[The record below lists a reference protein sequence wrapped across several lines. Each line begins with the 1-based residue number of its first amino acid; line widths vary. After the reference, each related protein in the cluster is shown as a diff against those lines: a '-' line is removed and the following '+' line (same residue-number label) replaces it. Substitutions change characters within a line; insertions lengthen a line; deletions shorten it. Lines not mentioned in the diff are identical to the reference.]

1 MERKAVQERRRRR
14 ASKERP
20 VLPIHER
27 LGKRPDLNH
36 FDLNNPSAP
45 GPFLGPDVAR
55 KGGGGFHSHDRTHG
69 RHVVVLLRRRGR
81 LEWLAYE
88 RRRIA
93 GRELGHRA
101 MQAPAAG
108 SSPLE
113 TGPKTIRAGFFLHE
127 RGNPVRQTDD
137 GITGFLD
144 GRNTGF
150 FTYHGFRT
158 IASLSRII
166 SRDYYY

>member
-1 MERKAVQERRRRR
+1 MSGAGLQ
-14 ASKERP
+14 
-20 VLPIHER
+20 
-27 LGKRPDLNH
+27 
-36 FDLNNPSAP
+36 
-45 GPFLGPDVAR
+45 
-55 KGGGGFHSHDRTHG
+55 GG
-69 RHVVVLLRRRGR
+69 
-81 LEWLAYE
+81 
-88 RRRIA
+88 
-93 GRELGHRA
+93 ELGHRA

-127 RGNPVRQTDD
+127 RGNPVRQMDD

-150 FTYHGFRT
+150 LTYHGFLT

-166 SRDYYY
+166 SRDYYYYYYYYYLYIDICYTMYTCM